1 MARLAALVVLV
12 AFVAMAAS
20 MPPNALGARPVV
32 ALPPNATSL
41 TYGQLAAIVVPPAW
55 DNVISLLPTLSCSAM
70 PGDVKPVRK
79 AILALRNLVDVFSYA
94 YPVSSPTFK
103 GDPLPYIRDLLDE
116 GYELIGALL

>member
-1 MARLAALVVLV
+1 MARLAALLAVV
-12 AFVAMAAS
+12 AFAATAAS
-20 MPPNALGARPVV
+20 MPLSALGARLDD

-79 AILALRNLVDVFSYA
+79 AILVRPSC
-94 YPVSSPTFK
+94 
-103 GDPLPYIRDLLDE
+103 
-116 GYELIGALL
+116 